1 MESKRQQKVASLLQQ
16 DLAAVFQRD
25 LPHLFPGLPPGISLV
40 RVSPDLGVARVYL
53 SVLTVGNNGSN
64 AEQEALVKDNT
75 KAIRQALAKRVG
87 KQLRIVPELVFFMDD
102 SAAYAAHMDK
112 VFGDLHI
119 PPAPAEGSSSAADD
133 AESAPKRPKLFADD
147 EESN

>member
-16 DLAAVFQRD
+16 ELAAVFQRD
-25 LPHLFPGLPPGISLV
+25 LPHLFPSLPPGISLV

-53 SVLTVGNNGSN
+53 SLLMAQSN
-64 AEQEALVKDNT
+64 TAGEQQLALVQDNI
-75 KAIRQALAKRVG
+75 KAIRQALAKRVRQ
-87 KQLRIVPELVFFMDD
+87 QLRIVPDLVFFLDD

-119 PPAPAEGSSSAADD
+119 PPAPTEGPETGSDAEG
-133 AESAPKRPKLFADD
+133 SAPKRPKLFADED
-147 EESN
+147 E

>member
-16 DLAAVFQRD
+16 ELAAVFQRD

-53 SVLTVGNNGSN
+53 SLLTLGNAGQ
-64 AEQEALVKDNT
+64 ADTEALVQDNT
-75 KAIRQALAKRVG
+75 KIIRQALAKRVG
-87 KQLRIVPELVFFMDD
+87 KQLRIVPDLVFFLDD
-102 SAAYAAHMDK
+102 SASYAAYMDQ
-112 VFGDLHI
+112 VFGSLHI
-119 PPAPAEGSSSAADD
+119 PPAPAEGAADTPEGTD
-133 AESAPKRPKLFADD
+133 SAPKRPKLFADD

>member
-16 DLAAVFQRD
+16 ELAAVFQRD

-53 SVLTVGNNGSN
+53 SLLLAKDAQAQQVLVEDN
-64 AEQEALVKDNT
+64 VKV
-75 KAIRQALAKRVG
+75 IRQALARRVG
-87 KQLRIVPELVFFMDD
+87 KQLRIVPDLQFFIDD

-112 VFGDLHI
+112 VFGDLQI
-119 PPAPAEGSSSAADD
+119 PPAPAEGDSETD
-133 AESAPKRPKLFADD
+133 AETGKPQRPKLFADED
-147 EESN
+147 E

>member
-16 DLAAVFQRD
+16 ELAAVFQRD

-53 SVLTVGNNGSN
+53 SVLTVGQAANSD
-64 AEQEALVKDNT
+64 AEALVQENT
-75 KAIRQALAKRVG
+75 KVIRQALAKRVG
-87 KQLRIVPELVFFMDD
+87 KQLRIVPDLVFFLDD
-102 SAAYAAHMDK
+102 SASYAAHMDK

-119 PPAPAEGSSSAADD
+119 PPAPAEGPANTADEAD
-133 AESAPKRPKLFADD
+133 SAPKRPKLFADED
-147 EESN
+147 E